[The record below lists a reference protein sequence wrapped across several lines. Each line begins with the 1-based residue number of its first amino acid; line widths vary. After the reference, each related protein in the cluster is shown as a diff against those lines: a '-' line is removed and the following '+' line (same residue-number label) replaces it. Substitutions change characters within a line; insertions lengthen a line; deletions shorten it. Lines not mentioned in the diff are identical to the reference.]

1 MSEYAYR
8 VFVGILFI
16 KIPVLNL
23 PWVRPFAQFA
33 FDLWLKPAFAVLGTV
48 IDFKIIDYEVAIQDE
63 EYKEIVLE
71 IKAIEESDKPI
82 EEYDPKEIQ
91 QIRDRFHEKLDKL
104 IKHPSSYT
112 GPL

>member
-1 MSEYAYR
+1 MGEYAYR
-8 VFVGILFI
+8 LFVGILFI
-16 KIPVLNL
+16 KVPVLNI

-33 FDLWLKPAFAVLGTV
+33 LDRWLKPAFMALGTV
-48 IDFKIIDYEVAIQDE
+48 IDFKIIDYEEAMKDQ

-71 IKAIEESDKPI
+71 IKAIEDSNKPL
-82 EEYDPKEIQ
+82 EEYDPKEIK

-112 GPL
+112 DE